1 MVIQGCHAMVKGC
14 HYNGQGMP
22 LQWSQDAICNGHNSS
37 ILMCSFG
44 HLHEKNL
51 EESSHRRRT
60 FMKFFRCV
68 PGERKNLLKKLHD
81 IWRKIALIVILRVPS
96 GSFQSSSLP
105 GFYDWKNKSGSLM
118 MMRRKVNSAC
128 IWFSL
133 SHTLSQWL
141 WYNRF
146 MSKALAEIESHG
158 RKLALE
164 RLLHFCSLPLV
175 CVCIAPIWKTKK
187 RSTNV
192 KKQTDNAK
200 CKEAETASVGS
211 THQADASYLQD
222 M

>member
-1 MVIQGCHAMVKGC
+1 MK
-14 HYNGQGMP
+14 
-22 LQWSQDAICNGHNSS
+22 
-37 ILMCSFG
+37 
-44 HLHEKNL
+44 KNCTHCDP
-51 EESSHRRRT
+51 EE
-60 FMKFFRCV
+60 
-68 PGERKNLLKKLHD
+68 
-81 IWRKIALIVILRVPS
+81 S

-128 IWFSL
+128 ILFSL
-133 SHTLSQWL
+133 SHTLSQL
-141 WYNRF
+141 LCYNRF

-164 RLLHFCSLPLV
+164 RLLHVCSLPLV

-200 CKEAETASVGS
+200 CEVQRSRNCFCGIHPSSRCQLSTRHAKGCYKECLPAAWYHVLLSRFSDLPDLHISLGENPEELGWEISESFPFASFISV
-211 THQADASYLQD
+211 ALPLQQQ
-222 M
+222 

>member
-1 MVIQGCHAMVKGC
+1 
-14 HYNGQGMP
+14 
-22 LQWSQDAICNGHNSS
+22 
-37 ILMCSFG
+37 MCSIG

-68 PGERKNLLKKLHD
+68 HWDRKFLLKKLHD
-81 IWRKIALIVILRVPS
+81 IWRKIALIVILRAPS
-96 GSFQSSSLP
+96 GSFQSPSLP

-133 SHTLSQWL
+133 SHTLFQWL
-141 WYNRF
+141 CYNRF

-175 CVCIAPIWKTKK
+175 CVCIPPIWKTKK

-192 KKQTDNAK
+192 KKQTDKAK

-211 THQADASYLQD
+211 THQADASYPQD
-222 M
+222 MQRAATRNACLSPGIMFFFLDSRISQTFIDLLARIQKS